1 MAYDEEGNVIPI
13 PKKDLPVK
21 LPEDVDLNSKGN
33 PLDSKHEWKNI
44 NINGKRYI
52 RETDT
57 LDTFVCS
64 SWYYLR
70 FCSPKNEEYGFK
82 KEDIDYWM
90 PVDQYIGGVEHAI
103 LHLLYSR
110 FFMKALGYKNDDLK
124 FSEPFEGLFTQGMVC
139 HETYKDQDN
148 NWLSPDEI
156 EFVNNQYQKKKDPS
170 KKVKVGPS
178 ESMSKSK
185 KNVIDPENI
194 ISSYGADAVRLF
206 ILSDSPPE
214 KDVQWSEQGMIASYK
229 FLQKLWTL
237 HCKIKQ
243 KIKNNISVNE
253 NNSELEKFTN
263 QMVNKITNNLD
274 NFNYNV
280 IIANIYE
287 TYNFINK
294 EIEKNIPGKL
304 LEDNYK
310 KILILLSPAIP
321 HLTAECLED
330 LGTSKEVEWPQVDN
344 RFINEDKVN
353 YIIQIN
359 GKKRAILNE
368 SRDIDQ
374 NSLLN
379 KIKLNKL
386 SEKYLKDKSINKIIF
401 VKNRLINLLINE

>member
-1 MAYDEEGNVIPI
+1 
-13 PKKDLPVK
+13 
-21 LPEDVDLNSKGN
+21 
-33 PLDSKHEWKNI
+33 
-44 NINGKRYI
+44 
-52 RETDT
+52 
-57 LDTFVCS
+57 
-64 SWYYLR
+64 
-70 FCSPKNEEYGFK
+70 
-82 KEDIDYWM
+82 
-90 PVDQYIGGVEHAI
+90 
-103 LHLLYSR
+103 
-110 FFMKALGYKNDDLK
+110 
-124 FSEPFEGLFTQGMVC
+124 
-139 HETYKDQDN
+139 
-148 NWLSPDEI
+148 
-156 EFVNNQYQKKKDPS
+156 
-170 KKVKVGPS
+170 
-178 ESMSKSK
+178 
-185 KNVIDPENI
+185 
-194 ISSYGADAVRLF
+194 
-206 ILSDSPPE
+206 
-214 KDVQWSEQGMIASYK
+214 
-229 FLQKLWTL
+229 
-237 HCKIKQ
+237 
-243 KIKNNISVNE
+243 
-253 NNSELEKFTN
+253 
-263 QMVNKITNNLD
+263 MVNKITNNLD